1 MKPKTNNIVGII
13 LIIIGMVMLVLNAL
27 DYVLGWNKISSAIS
41 AIGLMLVVIGA
52 GITGKWRKLE
62 KK

>member
-1 MKPKTNNIVGII
+1 MKANTRQIVGII

-41 AIGLMLVVIGA
+41 AIGLMLVIFGA

>member
-1 MKPKTNNIVGII
+1 MKPKTNNIVGIV

-41 AIGLMLVVIGA
+41 AIGLMLVLIGA
-52 GITGKWRKLE
+52 GITGKWRKIE